1 MPDNESELSSSDQ
14 EEIQKYLL
22 TDEEKMLKSVVWHEM
37 NKEWIG
43 EQQEKERNK
52 KRFALLQSQI
62 LYVYSSLKLNFEYRM
77 NKVQKPKEPKVV
89 AKTMDEA
96 IRNSKKLKSVYY
108 GTKQM
113 ISFVIYKLNIQ
124 MRI

>member
-52 KRFALLQSQI
+52 KRFALLQS
-62 LYVYSSLKLNFEYRM
+62 
-77 NKVQKPKEPKVV
+77 
-89 AKTMDEA
+89 
-96 IRNSKKLKSVYY
+96 
-108 GTKQM
+108 
-113 ISFVIYKLNIQ
+113 
-124 MRI
+124 